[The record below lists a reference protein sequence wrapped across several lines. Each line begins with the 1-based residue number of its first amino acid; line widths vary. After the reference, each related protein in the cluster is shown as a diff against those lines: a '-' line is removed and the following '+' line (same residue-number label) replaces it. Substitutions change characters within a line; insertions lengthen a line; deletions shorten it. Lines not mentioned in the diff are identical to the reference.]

1 MLSRQLSR
9 KHRSYL
15 NAYLMLLPSIV
26 LFVLVR
32 LIPLVS
38 TFVISFFKWSV
49 IERPVFN
56 GLENFVKLMNDK
68 VFWVALINT
77 IEYAV
82 YVVPISIV
90 LGLLLALLLNKKI
103 RGMSFFR
110 IVYFFPYVTS
120 LVFVGLIWKY
130 LFDERGPINTIMQ
143 LVGIPSVSWLNSPDI
158 VLFSIAIVGI
168 WTVIPFNMIVLLAS
182 IQSIPNEYKESAI
195 IDGANSWQVVWK
207 ILVPLLNPT
216 IFFISFVGITR
227 TFQVF
232 DLTYVMTQGGPIN
245 SSLTL
250 VHYMYNYG
258 FKYLEMGYASA
269 VSVVLFVLIFISTLL
284 QKKVFKQ

>member
-26 LFVLVR
+26 LFILVR

-143 LVGIPSVSWLNSPDI
+143 LFGIPSVSWLNSPDI

-216 IFFISFVGITR
+216 IFFISFVGVTR

-232 DLTYVMTQGGPIN
+232 DLTYVMTQGGPVN

>member
-1 MLSRQLSR
+1 
-9 KHRSYL
+9 
-15 NAYLMLLPSIV
+15 MLLPSIV

-38 TFVISFFKWSV
+38 TFVISFFRWSV
-49 IERPVFN
+49 IERPIFN
-56 GLENFVKLMNDK
+56 GFENFTKLMNDK

-130 LFDERGPINTIMQ
+130 LFDERGLINTIMQ
-143 LVGIPSVSWLNSPDI
+143 LFGIPSVSWLNSPDI

-269 VSVVLFVLIFISTLL
+269 VSVVLFILIFISTLL

>member
-1 MLSRQLSR
+1 MLSRKLSR

-38 TFVISFFKWSV
+38 TFVISFFRWSV
-49 IERPVFN
+49 IERPIFN
-56 GLENFVKLMNDK
+56 GFENFTKLMNDK

-130 LFDERGPINTIMQ
+130 LFDERGLINTIMQ
-143 LVGIPSVSWLNSPDI
+143 LFGIPSVSWLNSPDI

-269 VSVVLFVLIFISTLL
+269 VSVVLFILIFISTLL